1 MNYLQMN
8 DTWLGAPGQAH
19 APRAMTILPF
29 DSENRLVQQAVR
41 KNLMS
46 FPSEVPVFERQSR
59 PDLQQK
65 LAVLY
70 FVRGWTMDDIARRY
84 GLVRQ
89 RMGQILTAWRIR
101 AVSEGY
107 IQPIAPEHPLLKR
120 ARLRQ
125 ANQFTE
131 ASVSPNAV
139 VTDAEEMTHAPKIAS
154 PASEPGAAMAAITV
168 PSQSKSAEELQVIV
182 SILDNQLRLGSR
194 PLYRSIDS
202 CELLLD
208 RAKALCARLEAQ
220 RPAADGNGGPPTSN
234 IVSEARNLFQ
244 RFEEQAAGQSQL
256 AFGHSGVGNSR
267 HESEITFRGR
277 ARSRRPPAISS
288 RRRKS
293 AQ

>member
-19 APRAMTILPF
+19 APRSMTILPS
-29 DSENRLVQQAVR
+29 DLENRLVQQAVR
-41 KNLMS
+41 ENLMS

-89 RMGQILTAWRIR
+89 RMGQILTAWRVR
-101 AVSEGY
+101 AMNEGY

-120 ARLRQ
+120 ARSRK

-131 ASVSPNAV
+131 ASVPVNIA
-139 VTDAEEMTHAPKIAS
+139 VTDADEMAREPKIAA
-154 PASEPGAAMAAITV
+154 PASEAGAPLVTD
-168 PSQSKSAEELQVIV
+168 SGQSKSAEELQVIV

-220 RPAADGNGGPPTSN
+220 RPAAGGNGEPPTLN
-234 IVSEARNLFQ
+234 IVSAAKNLFR
-244 RFEEQAAGQSQL
+244 RFEEQAAEQSVL
-256 AFGHSGVGNSR
+256 TFGHSGFGTSR
-267 HESEITFRGR
+267 HESEIAFRGR
-277 ARSRRPPAISS
+277 TRSRGPSVINP
-288 RRRKS
+288 RRSKS